1 MQEDRL
7 EELLEQ
13 CDPNSPLE
21 PELLGKLYP
30 HLRADHACALRA
42 QYTIDYSDMD
52 VTIPDFAFPD
62 MKIAIY
68 CDGFKP
74 REGNREQFRKDR
86 LQSRELQLR
95 KWIVLRFAGREIN
108 FDSEMVVDTIQQ
120 AIDLRDKQRTQ
131 PTEQIQKLRHWKYAT
146 LGLGI
151 GLALSFVMVLMLL
164 FKPLDSKAYIERGK
178 AKADK
183 GQHFEAISDYDM
195 GISLNPDNA
204 RAYYHRGLAKEKI
217 DRGRGREDLQKALKL
232 AEKAKAWDLHRTI
245 KQKIKLLAFL
255 ESLPPIPDD

>member
-7 EELLEQ
+7 EELLKQ
-13 CDPNSPLE
+13 CDPSSPLE
-21 PELLGKLYP
+21 PELLRKLYP
-30 HLRADHACALRA
+30 HLRADRARALHA
-42 QYTIDYSDMD
+42 QYDIKGYPT
-52 VTIPDFAFPD
+52 VPDFAFPD

-68 CDGFKP
+68 CDGYETHKDTSSFWQD
-74 REGNREQFRKDR
+74 RE
-86 LQSRELQLR
+86 QSRELQL
-95 KWIVLRFAGREIN
+95 KDWIVLRFAGSEIN
-108 FDSEMVVDTIQQ
+108 FYSDKVVKTIQQ
-120 AIDLRDKQRTQ
+120 AIDLRDKQGAQLTK
-131 PTEQIQKLRHWKYAT
+131 QIQKLRHWKYAA

-151 GLALSFVMVLMLL
+151 GLALSFVMMLMLL

-195 GISLNPDNA
+195 AISLNPDNA

-217 DRGRGREDLQKALKL
+217 DRERGREDLQKALKL

-245 KQKIKLLAFL
+245 KQKIKLLDFL